1 MKRVNASKLRHRVTF
16 LQRVVEM
23 DKWNQPQE
31 MWVIFAEV
39 WANVEPITGREYW
52 ASSQVQSEVTHR
64 IRIRYLPGLD
74 PSMLALFKGRV
85 FELQPPR
92 NVEER
97 NQEMEILAT
106 ERDLVPDLQ
115 IGDGI
120 NSDAIL
126 EMLSGDGIDSEVVL
140 GSPDSTLG
148 ALARLLGGG

>member
-16 LQRVVEM
+16 LQRIVEL
-23 DKWNQPQE
+23 DKWNQPKE
-31 MWVIFAEV
+31 TWVIFAEV
-39 WANVEPITGREYW
+39 WASVEPISGREYW

-97 NQEMEILAT
+97 NQEMEILAI
-106 ERDLVPDLQ
+106 ERDLVPEIE

-126 EMLSGDGIDSEVVL
+126 GTRDGDL
-140 GSPDSTLG
+140 STLI
-148 ALARLLGGG
+148 RLLGGG